1 LSKDDKAQGPNQDF
15 VNPIDIDKI
24 AENPGL
30 LPYPHTIGSPAFAPT
45 KQGVIKSR
53 SLKAMEEQSNMQLNQ
68 IKEQIA
74 LLARQAEALRNRV
87 EISKAV
93 YAAEMGFQPLV
104 GETYHLYVRE
114 EEKFV
119 LSMIGPEEWGKTIP
133 FKYFAATIK
142 LLADHTWEVLR
153 SEL

>member
-1 LSKDDKAQGPNQDF
+1 LSQHKEDQPSTSEF
-15 VNPIDIDKI
+15 VNPIDADKI
-24 AENPGL
+24 TQNPGL
-30 LPYPHTIGSPAFAPT
+30 IPYPHTIGSPAFAPT

-53 SLKAMEEQSNMQLNQ
+53 SMRAMEEQSNMQMRQ
-68 IKEQIA
+68 IQEQIA
-74 LLARQAEALRNRV
+74 LLARQAETLKNRV

-104 GETYHLYVRE
+104 GEVYHLYVRE
-114 EEKFV
+114 EDHFV

-133 FKYFAATIK
+133 FKYFAATVK